1 MKKNIILLVAS
12 ILTVLFVGCAK
23 APVEPA
29 KTTPETTGAGT
40 TNTPAQTTPPETT
53 PDVVTT
59 ASIVNSAVA
68 FEKAISSTG
77 TWIIATTQD
86 LNINKDLVV
95 DGIYKNGKKD
105 DAGKDVVQ
113 RKIGLYTQ
121 DEDRNVTARFTLTA
135 PKLTFNSPMGS
146 IEHGTFKGDL
156 YVSASNFQLKDA
168 MVDGN
173 VYFTTDEAKSTFK
186 MDEKSKVTGMQ
197 EMKK

>member
-1 MKKNIILLVAS
+1 MKKNIILLAAA
-12 ILTVLFVGCAK
+12 ILTVLFVGCSK
-23 APVEPA
+23 TPVEPV

-40 TNTPAQTTPPETT
+40 TNTPPQTTPPETT

-95 DGIYKNGKKD
+95 DGVYKNGKKD

-113 RKIGLYTQ
+113 RKIALYAQ
-121 DEDRNVTARFTLTA
+121 DEDRNITARFTLTA
-135 PKLTFNSPMGS
+135 PKLTINSPMGS

-156 YVSASNFQLKDA
+156 YVSQNNFQLKDA
-168 MVDGN
+168 IVDGN

-186 MDEKSKVTGMQ
+186 MDEKSKVTGKQ